1 MLTAILSQSSQNHD
15 PTSQSSQNP
24 ALFLTVAEAAAVTG
38 LTQAYLRRQIDGG
51 FLSAVKDR
59 GWRIR
64 RRDLEQ
70 L

>member
-1 MLTAILSQSSQNHD
+1 VRSVSD
-15 PTSQSSQNP
+15 RR
-24 ALFLTVAEAAAVTG
+24 ALFLTVEEASALTG
-38 LTQAYLRRQIDGG
+38 LTQAYLRRAIEGG
-51 FLSAVKDR
+51 TLKAIKDR

>member
-1 MLTAILSQSSQNHD
+1 VASVPGARESCDRLIASRRIDEQKL
-15 PTSQSSQNP
+15 P
-24 ALFLTVAEAAAVTG
+24 AV
-38 LTQAYLRRQIDGG
+38 R
-51 FLSAVKDR
+51 DR